1 MTIESK
7 SSQQIGFI
15 YIKKINLTI
24 NGDKNNPSTPND
36 TNSSSQNSLNQNNI
50 FSKIKNYLPYICIV
64 QFFQD
69 KIILIL
75 NIIFNL
81 KP

>member
-15 YIKKINLTI
+15 FIKEINFTI
-24 NGDKNNPSTPND
+24 NGDKNNPTTPND
-36 TNSSSQNSLNQNNI
+36 KKSSTLNSLYQNFI
-50 FSKIKNYLPYICIV
+50 LSKIKNCLLYICFV

-69 KIILIL
+69 KIKLIL
-75 NIIFNL
+75 EIIFKNN
-81 KP
+81 